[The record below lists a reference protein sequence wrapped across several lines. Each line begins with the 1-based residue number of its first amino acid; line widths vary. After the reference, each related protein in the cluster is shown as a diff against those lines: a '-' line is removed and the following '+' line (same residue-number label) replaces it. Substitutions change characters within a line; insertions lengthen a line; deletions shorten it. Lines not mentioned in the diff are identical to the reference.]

1 MTRRVVWYDS
11 DLGHVRILVPYFDA
25 PEVRLAGE
33 SDDDFLA
40 RVIAKSVPDGM
51 TYHIVEHT
59 DLPTDR
65 YFRNAWE
72 WSD

>member
-1 MTRRVVWYDS
+1 MVKRVVWNDPE
-11 DLGHVRILVPYFDA
+11 LGHARIFVPYFDA
-25 PEVRLAGE
+25 SDVRLTGE
-33 SDDDFLA
+33 SDDDFLT
-40 RVIAKSVPDGM
+40 RLIAKVVPDGM
-51 TYHIVEHT
+51 EYHIVEDT